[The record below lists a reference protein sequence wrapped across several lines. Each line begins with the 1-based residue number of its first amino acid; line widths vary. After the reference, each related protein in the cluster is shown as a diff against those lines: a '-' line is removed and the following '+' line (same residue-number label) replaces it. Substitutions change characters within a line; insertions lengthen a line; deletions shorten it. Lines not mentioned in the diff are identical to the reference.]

1 MATDMVVGPQ
11 GVSLALS
18 GVLSEWTDAVV
29 RAVNAESKASVRRL
43 AKATRAAAPV
53 GSRATHYR
61 SHISS
66 RLLQRGAM
74 GDTYVWYVKG
84 KDARLSHLLERD
96 HATGAHTGS
105 AKGTHFIRRALDAEE
120 VTYVRNLREAIRR
133 ASR

>member
-11 GVSLALS
+11 GVSAALS

-43 AKATRAAAPV
+43 AKATRAVAPV
-53 GSRATHYR
+53 GSRSTHYR

-96 HATGAHTGS
+96 HATGAHTGR
-105 AKGTHFIRRALDAEE
+105 AKGTHFIRRSLDAEE